1 MILKK
6 KILRK
11 DIRQSF
17 IHSWGRFFSILCLM
31 ALGSFALVGLKVTG
45 PNMRTTTEN
54 YFNQLNLA
62 DVSIIGSY
70 GIDESDQKIINSANN
85 IDKVDYGYLKDV
97 VIQDTK
103 TSIRIFS
110 TTDDISLYE
119 LVDGKLPESED
130 EIAISNEYSDKY
142 KIGRMINFNEAKDIT
157 GNTTLTRHEFKVV
170 GYVNSS
176 EIISSVNL
184 GQTTTIFLEYLTPI
198 WNRLSFTQKVTAR
211 NIFRYKKRMLM
222 TIFGVCGSVAI
233 LFAGFGVQHS
243 ISGIIDRQFGEVIHY
258 DLILAHNE
266 HLKEDQQEELNELL
280 GSDAVTQYN
289 SIYYEELSKV
299 AGNSNDKQ
307 IIKLIVPDDINTFSE
322 YIKLVNR
329 ESSEELSLK
338 DEGAIIS
345 ERLAKLLD
353 IEHEH
358 ICLSKSI

>member
-17 IHSWGRFFSILCLM
+17 THSWGRFFSILCLM

-110 TTDDISLYE
+110 TPDDISLYE
-119 LVDGKLPESED
+119 LIDGKLPESED

-184 GQTTTIFLEYLTPI
+184 GQTTTGTGDLKGYAVVSLEVFDSNVYMMARLTFKDTKGIDP
-198 WNRLSFTQKVTAR
+198 
-211 NIFRYKKRMLM
+211 Y
-222 TIFGVCGSVAI
+222 SVEYA
-233 LFAGFGVQHS
+233 
-243 ISGIIDRQFGEVIHY
+243 
-258 DLILAHNE
+258 DLIQKHKEELAV
-266 HLKEDQQEELNELL
+266 LLEDQDERRLNSIKTDYQEKIERGQSEIGDAKQKLLNTENELKKAKEKIDEATTEI
-280 GSDAVTQYN
+280 SDNETTLNNTKNEISTNEITLNNAK
-289 SIYYEELSKV
+289 EELSSKEREIESQKIILV
-299 AGNSNDKQ
+299 QKQEEYNNS
-307 IIKLIVPDDINTFSE
+307 V
-322 YIKLVNR
+322 Y
-329 ESSEELSLK
+329 ELEQK
-338 DEGAIIS
+338 KTNA
-345 ERLAKLLD
+345 
-353 IEHEH
+353 
-358 ICLSKSI
+358 